1 GAGRCRLHGEGSADL
16 ARHRARGGGLR
27 RRRST
32 GRPESRQTS
41 RVGRVQR
48 GGRGT
53 RKHTPGRPGVLRRSP
68 RGAALRTRGPHRGA
82 DPPRRAHPRSA
93 GAAGDPR
100 GRNGTDAAEGRP
112 RTLDPPI
119 PQNSLPTQGSHPQ
132 NGCSRTYVD
141 GHLHRMI
148 RRMIRR
154 HLRRLSGIGSAVGA
168 ALTTA
173 SLITGAVITSTV
185 VAGTAV
191 PAAAAQPCPD
201 VQVVFARGTGEPPGV
216 GPTGQAFIDALRPR
230 VGDRSLDVYAVNYPA
245 IDVWNT
251 GIDGIRDA
259 GAHVVRMAEQCPDTR
274 LVLGGFSQG
283 AAVMGFVTSAEVPA
297 GVDPATVP
305 KPLDPDIAEHVA
317 AVVLFGMPN
326 ARAMNFLGT
335 PPVVIGPL
343 YEDKTVKLCAVDDPV

>member
-1 GAGRCRLHGEGSADL
+1 
-16 ARHRARGGGLR
+16 
-27 RRRST
+27 
-32 GRPESRQTS
+32 
-41 RVGRVQR
+41 
-48 GGRGT
+48 
-53 RKHTPGRPGVLRRSP
+53 
-68 RGAALRTRGPHRGA
+68 
-82 DPPRRAHPRSA
+82 
-93 GAAGDPR
+93 
-100 GRNGTDAAEGRP
+100 
-112 RTLDPPI
+112 
-119 PQNSLPTQGSHPQ
+119 
-132 NGCSRTYVD
+132 
-141 GHLHRMI
+141 MI

-154 HLRRLSGIGSAVGA
+154 HLRLLSGIGSAVGA

-173 SLITGAVITSTV
+173 PLITGAVITSTV

-343 YEDKTVKLCAVDDPV
+343 YEDKTVKLCAVDDPVCSNGMNFAAHNTYATNAAMVDQGAAFAADRLGVASDKPLPTPSSGQNFGN